1 MNRDYY
7 HLAAASPEDTDKELA
22 QTYTQIVSSLDTHI
36 AALQRERDAVQQD
49 AERSL
54 LHGATETTP
63 LQPGADGVQ
72 RGSVGGGR
80 NRTVLFEPE
89 PEPEPEPKP
98 ETDKVVELAKAYR
111 VVSGL
116 ADIGRFV

>member
-1 MNRDYY
+1 MSRDYH

-54 LHGATETTP
+54 LHGATETTS
-63 LQPGADGVQ
+63 LQ

-80 NRTVLFEPE
+80 NRTALPLPISLVQRWECPRGRA
-89 PEPEPEPKP
+89 KP
-98 ETDKVVELAKAYR
+98 GAAQR
-111 VVSGL
+111 
-116 ADIGRFV
+116 

>member
-1 MNRDYY
+1 MSRQY
-7 HLAAASPEDTDKELA
+7 HPVAAASPEDTDKELA

-54 LHGATETTP
+54 PHGAIETTP
-63 LQPGADGVQ
+63 LQPEADGVQ

-80 NRTVLFEPE
+80 NRTVSMDTEVRTQYIE

-98 ETDKVVELAKAYR
+98 EP
-111 VVSGL
+111 G
-116 ADIGRFV
+116 